1 MFQNEQVSNM
11 RQRKKYGYFEKKF
24 NYSIL
29 IFSNIKKYFK
39 NYSYYAKR
47 LRIDY
52 SIFASSNKRGKEFE
66 IFIHG
71 HVAQW

>member
-11 RQRKKYGYFEKKF
+11 RQRKKYGYFENKF
-24 NYSIL
+24 DNNIL
-29 IFSNIKKYFK
+29 IFCNIKIISFFFT
-39 NYSYYAKR
+39 YYAKR

-52 SIFASSNKRGKEFE
+52 SIFASSNKREKEFE